1 MQSLSKFIT
10 GSFKAKTEQSQNP
23 LGGGSSL
30 GRSQYITI
38 APSGKWNR
46 VMGLMIILAFLLGG
60 CTSEEEIRR
69 TALHYFKDGN
79 RYYSQSDFQNAI
91 WNFQK
96 AIILDSD
103 TPEFHFN
110 LGLAYYEIGN
120 YPEALEAYMRVME
133 LRPELSDTYFNIAL
147 AYYRMENSRQA
158 DRYYG
163 QYQEMLSLR
172 KSRERARE
180 KLMMSAR
187 EKTRAEEDALNA
199 ASAKTKNAPVNKTK
213 MSLTTSTQ
221 KMQAIQTLKRPPKSI
236 KFSNPQRRGLNTV
249 PQWD

>member
-1 MQSLSKFIT
+1 
-10 GSFKAKTEQSQNP
+10 
-23 LGGGSSL
+23 
-30 GRSQYITI
+30 
-38 APSGKWNR
+38 
-46 VMGLMIILAFLLGG
+46 MGLTIILAFLLGG

-79 RYYSQSDFQNAI
+79 RYYSQIDVQNAI

-96 AIILDSD
+96 AISLDSD

-120 YPEALEAYMRVME
+120 YPEALEAYMRVKE

-147 AYYRMENSRQA
+147 AYHRMENSRQA
-158 DRYYG
+158 DRFYG

-180 KLMMSAR
+180 KLMASAR
-187 EKTRAEEDALNA
+187 EKTRAEEDALNT
-199 ASAKTKNAPVNKTK
+199 ASAKTKKVPVNKTK
-213 MSLTTSTQ
+213 TSLTTSTQ
-221 KMQAIQTLKRPPKSI
+221 KNQAIQTLKRLPKSL

-249 PQWD
+249 PKWE